1 MAILFSFAKSLPKLS
16 LLLVLLTASIDVH
29 AGMED
34 GEIACDQQEEVTAVA
49 MQLAIDS
56 LLEDREKWV
65 CAFND
70 GGKKENFPVHYD
82 LDRQDIAM
90 PQDDLRTPSKG
101 WTRAG
106 KCEQPGGIH
115 AGIWLQTYRWGA
127 PHFCMKQWE
136 IAQNAQAIF
145 DKCKRTRDDGIEMVR
160 GTKQN
165 QYEMWIEIGE
175 SDECADFA

>member
-1 MAILFSFAKSLPKLS
+1 M
-16 LLLVLLTASIDVH
+16 VLTASIGVN

-34 GEIACDQQEEVTAVA
+34 GEIACDQQEEVSAKA

-56 LLEDREKWV
+56 LLDDPHLLV

-70 GGKKENFPVHYD
+70 GGLKENFPTKYD
-82 LDRQDIAM
+82 LDRQDIRM
-90 PQDDLRTPSKG
+90 PQDTLRTPNKG

-115 AGIWLQTYRWGA
+115 AGIWIQTYRWGA
-127 PHFCMKQWE
+127 PHFCMPQSE
-136 IAQNAQAIF
+136 IAQNAQAIK
-145 DKCKRTRDDGIEMVR
+145 DKCTRKNDDGIEVVR
-160 GTKQN
+160 GTKQT

-175 SDECADFA
+175 SDHCDDFAP